1 VPYHISRISPYHFYK
16 NIYEDI
22 FFLQD
27 MLVDFK
33 KNRED
38 IQEGVFSSWN
48 LCNTQPSYCINHRSN
63 VLAVAV
69 EPTQRFSKEQLKD

>member
-1 VPYHISRISPYHFYK
+1 
-16 NIYEDI
+16 
-22 FFLQD
+22 